1 LLPGR
6 WFEDASAFMKR
17 SDTTT
22 AMTDA
27 VARFEAEVRRL
38 ALDLVRSV
46 IQQQL
51 DRARW
56 QQPAL
61 ELVARQPRSKTKA
74 KPARP
79 ALPKPTRRAN
89 RAPAR
94 PQDRDAAPRAGRQL
108 DLGLEGELGRR
119 DAPSEPQMALPL
131 ARPAEPAAA
140 PAAPPA
146 PSPSA
151 AASTTTSTPPSP
163 APDSRKRKRWTRETI
178 VAELA
183 TWMSS
188 KGTVLDASFLTR
200 HGPPGLVAAT
210 RRVFGRFDAAMNV
223 AALHVSKLQP
233 DGPPPPQGPQADRAA
248 FDKLGG

>member
-1 LLPGR
+1 
-6 WFEDASAFMKR
+6 MKR

-27 VARFEAEVRRL
+27 VARFEATVRNL
-38 ALDLVRSV
+38 ALDLVRAV
-46 IQQQL
+46 IQQEL

-61 ELVARQPRSKTKA
+61 ELVARPPKVKA
-74 KPARP
+74 KAKVKGKSARP
-79 ALPKPTRRAN
+79 TPPKPTRRAS
-89 RAPAR
+89 RAATQ
-94 PQDRDAAPRAGRQL
+94 PQDPSTAPPTGRQL
-108 DLGLEGELGRR
+108 DLGLEGELGRS
-119 DAPSEPQMALPL
+119 DAPPAPQLALPL
-131 ARPAEPAAA
+131 VRPAEPAVA
-140 PAAPPA
+140 AAPP
-146 PSPSA
+146 PSPPASA
-151 AASTTTSTPPSP
+151 PQ
-163 APDSRKRKRWTRETI
+163 DSRKRKRWTRETI

-188 KGTVLDASFLTR
+188 KGTVLDAAFLTR

-233 DGPPPPQGPQADRAA
+233 DGPPPPQAPQADRPA

>member
-1 LLPGR
+1 
-6 WFEDASAFMKR
+6 MKR

-27 VARFEAEVRRL
+27 VARFEDEVRRL
-38 ALDLVRSV
+38 ALDLVRAV
-46 IQQQL
+46 IRQEL
-51 DRARW
+51 DHAKW

-61 ELVARQPRSKTKA
+61 ELVARQPKPKAKA
-74 KPARP
+74 KPARSTP
-79 ALPKPTRRAN
+79 PMPTRRAN

-94 PQDRDAAPRAGRQL
+94 PQDRGSAPPAGHQL
-108 DLGLEGELGRR
+108 DLGLDGDLGRR
-119 DAPSEPQMALPL
+119 GAQAEPQLALPL
-131 ARPAEPAAA
+131 TRSAEPAVA
-140 PAAPPA
+140 PASPPSTS
-146 PSPSA
+146 PSPPP
-151 AASTTTSTPPSP
+151 TTSPSPAATTSPSP
-163 APDSRKRKRWTRETI
+163 APDPRKRKRWTRETI

-233 DGPPPPQGPQADRAA
+233 DGPPPPQGPQADRSA